1 LSDFFDFDLAESVV
15 VSVEVSVVG
24 AFSVLLSVFFD
35 SEVVFFFV
43 EGLVALSAAGLLVLA
58 GLFVVVDDLVEGDA
72 VIAGAA
78 VGDGLVL
85 TLALAAGVIVAATEA
100 VAAGVM
106 VTPALAAGVALA
118 FVEAVTPVVVL
129 VVGAVFVVPVV
140 EVTPT
145 LKLGVTP

>member
-1 LSDFFDFDLAESVV
+1 M
-15 VSVEVSVVG
+15 G
-24 AFSVLLSVFFD
+24 AFSVLVSVFFVLLLGA
-35 SEVVFFFV
+35 SVSAVSVFGASALFFFFFD
-43 EGLVALSAAGLLVLA
+43 GLVALSAA

-85 TLALAAGVIVAATEA
+85 TLALAAGVIVAAAEA

-106 VTPALAAGVALA
+106 VAPALAAGVALA

-129 VVGAVFVVPVV
+129 VVGTVFVVPVV